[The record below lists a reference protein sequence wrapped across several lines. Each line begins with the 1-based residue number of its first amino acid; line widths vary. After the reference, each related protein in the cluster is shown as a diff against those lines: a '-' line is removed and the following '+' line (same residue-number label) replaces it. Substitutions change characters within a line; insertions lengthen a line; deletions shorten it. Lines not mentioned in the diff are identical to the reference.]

1 MMEIWK
7 DLLDRGW
14 RFNADVISSFDVPR
28 YEFNRFRMRIRDSY
42 PKFYRDNVFK
52 REDRRLLLS
61 PKMVEIMK
69 DIYDSHRWK
78 NERVCDDDFAKAL
91 SKFDEG
97 NDKNFKEES
106 FYKIDFNGEDFETIR
121 GMVDEKIS
129 HLDDEIRVLND
140 YKSNLLEFRDK
151 VVYLSEN

>member
-1 MMEIWK
+1 MEIWK

-28 YEFNRFRMRIRDSY
+28 YEFNRFRMRIRDNY

-78 NERVCDDDFAKAL
+78 NKRVCDDDFAKAL

-97 NDKNFKEES
+97 NDKSFIEES

-129 HLDDEIRVLND
+129 HLDDEIKVLND
-140 YKSNLLEFRDK
+140 YKANLLEFRDK